1 MKTRILHTQFWEDEY
16 IVSLETEGKIIFNF
30 LVTNKRVSVAGI
42 YEMPDV
48 EIALYT
54 GCNVPTVQKYMAKF
68 IADKKITKFK
78 NWIRLINF
86 DSYNSYNG
94 NDLQV
99 AKENIRSIAPVEL
112 FQDSGETSVETSPDS
127 PIYIN
132 NNINNNNK
140 SNNINRGVETS
151 VQTSVDTSVETSVH
165 EPKVKRFQKPT
176 LAEVSAYCLDRK
188 NSVNPNKWFDYY
200 EANGWKVGKNAMKD
214 WKAAVRTWEN
224 NGYSS
229 GIKNNGAVKAD
240 KNKYKG
246 K

>member
-54 GCNVPTVQKYMAKF
+54 GCQVAVVQKYMAKF
-68 IADKKITKFK
+68 IADRKITKFK
-78 NWIRLINF
+78 NWIRLVNF

-99 AKENIRSIAPVEL
+99 AKENIRNIAPVEL
-112 FQDSGETSVETSPDS
+112 FSDLGETSVETSPDS
-127 PIYIN
+127 PIYNILN
-132 NNINNNNK
+132 NNINN
-140 SNNINRGVETS
+140 NNINRGVETS
-151 VQTSVDTSVETSVH
+151 VQTSVNTSVETSVRAS
-165 EPKVKRFQKPT
+165 KVKRFQKPT
-176 LAEVSAYCLDRK
+176 QQEIEAYCLERK
-188 NSVNPNKWFDYY
+188 NTVDPQKFFDYY
-200 EANGWKVGKNAMKD
+200 ESNGWKVGKNAMKD
-214 WKAAVRTWEN
+214 WKAAVRSWEN

-229 GIKNNGAVKAD
+229 GIKSNGAVKAE
-240 KNKYKG
+240 KNKYRG